1 MQYSGTVFVAAIT
14 HWTFFQLQNRIP
26 FELRIPYYFFF
37 LSCFGRSLCTAL
49 VGEQSGG
56 SNTKFYVCVYCMREL
71 WSWRA
76 LSGAHYQQQPRASC
90 GAVQTPAAAA
100 TLEITVRGTRAH
112 CWLRRAPLRKEV
124 ARGVDFRCFFSL
136 SPALDWLCDLYS
148 GIAAHFNRRGWM
160 LYCTCTCDSPFLRR
174 VTSRRGFQ
182 VALRTGVSL
191 SLRGRRTPADWRCR

>member
-76 LSGAHYQQQPRASC
+76 LSGAHYQQQPRASWGCPNTGGGGSDTWNHCSRHARPLLAAPSAAEKRSRARC
-90 GAVQTPAAAA
+90 GFPLLFLSFARAWLA
-100 TLEITVRGTRAH
+100 LWFIFGDRGA
-112 CWLRRAPLRKEV
+112 
-124 ARGVDFRCFFSL
+124 F
-136 SPALDWLCDLYS
+136 
-148 GIAAHFNRRGWM
+148 
-160 LYCTCTCDSPFLRR
+160 
-174 VTSRRGFQ
+174 
-182 VALRTGVSL
+182 
-191 SLRGRRTPADWRCR
+191 